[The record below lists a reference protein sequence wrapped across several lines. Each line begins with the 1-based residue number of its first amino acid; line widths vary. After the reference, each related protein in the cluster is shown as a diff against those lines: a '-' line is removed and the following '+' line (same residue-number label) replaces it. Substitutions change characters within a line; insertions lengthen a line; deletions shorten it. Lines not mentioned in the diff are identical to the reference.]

1 MRKMTRLEWPGNV
14 REMKKLV
21 ERLIILSGDET
32 VDETQLKIALEMGNT
47 GANELISVNG
57 IILLA

>member
-14 REMKKLV
+14 RELKNLV
-21 ERLIILSGDET
+21 ERQVILSGDET